1 MRCSRTSAASC
12 AVQNSRQ
19 AGDAVAN
26 DTSAEDKLIARFFAP
41 LASHPGA
48 LGLTDDAAFIT
59 PPPGHDLV
67 LKTDAIIA
75 GVHFFA
81 DDAAQTIASKA
92 LRVNLSDLA
101 AKGAKPLG
109 FLMSLALPK
118 DVTDT
123 WLANF
128 AEGLRSDAVLFGC
141 PLFGG
146 DTDRTPGP
154 LTVSIAMIGSVPQ
167 GAMVR
172 RAGAKPGD
180 RVFVTGTIGDATL
193 GLAVR
198 NGKDFKLSD
207 AQRQHLIARYLLPQP
222 RNALAQAV
230 RAHASAAMDVSDGLA
245 GDFAKLCR
253 VSQVGATIEAAAV
266 PLSEAAR
273 AVIAGDPAMLETALT
288 GGDDYEI
295 VCTVPPAKADGFR
308 AAAAAAKVPVTEIGA
323 IEAGEGARFL
333 RRRRPAYDL
342 RPRLLQPFLVPSFR
356 AGRKPEPESGRT
368 SLASRNDRSLGKV

>member
-1 MRCSRTSAASC
+1 M
-12 AVQNSRQ
+12 
-19 AGDAVAN
+19 AN
-26 DTSAEDKLIARFFAP
+26 ELSAEDRLIARFFAP
-41 LASHPGA
+41 LATHPGA

-59 PPPGHDLV
+59 PPPGCDLV
-67 LKTDAIIA
+67 LKTDAIIG
-75 GVHFFA
+75 GVHFFP

-109 FLMSLALPK
+109 FLLSLALPK
-118 DVTDT
+118 DITDT

-128 AEGLRSDAVLFGC
+128 AEGLRSDAVLYGC

-154 LTVSIAMIGSVPQ
+154 LTVSIAMFGSVPQ
-167 GAMVR
+167 GTMVR

-180 RVFVTGTIGDATL
+180 RVFVTGTIGDAAL

-198 NGKDFKLSD
+198 KGRDCQAHRRAAPASDRALSAAAA
-207 AQRQHLIARYLLPQP
+207 AQRAR
-222 RNALAQAV
+222 RS
-230 RAHASAAMDVSDGLA
+230 RAHACLRRHGRLRRACRRFRQALPRLA
-245 GDFAKLCR
+245 GRRRHRGRAR
-253 VSQVGATIEAAAV
+253 AAV
-266 PLSEAAR
+266 R
-273 AVIAGDPAMLETALT
+273 RRQAVIAADPAMLETALT

-333 RRRRPAYDL
+333 DAGG
-342 RPRLLQPFLVPSFR
+342 QPLTFARASF
-356 AGRKPEPESGRT
+356 SHF
-368 SLASRNDRSLGKV
+368 